1 MNAFTVSIIRL
12 FFLLMLMGP
21 QALFGQADGGANAQ
35 PGTEEQLAGQFY
47 TNGEWEKAANLYEG
61 LYESKPSNFYYSQ
74 LLNCYLNLKNYKSAD
89 RLASKQSKR
98 NPRQPSYW
106 VDQLWILEKQDEAAK
121 AQKGYDKIIRQIEDF
136 DTDQIKQLAN
146 AFENRGHPELAKET
160 YLKARKQATG
170 AYMYNLELAR
180 LYEKEGAADKVIEE
194 YLYLLNLD
202 GSYYYA
208 AIQENLQDIIA
219 ADTDGKKAEL
229 IRVKLIQEIQK
240 NPENIMFSELL
251 IWFLVQ
257 KKDFEAALVQARALD
272 KRMRDQG
279 GRVFELARLAEANDQ
294 YETARKAFMYI
305 IEKGTS
311 SPYYYSARREFAL
324 AAYRKLTQAGSY
336 TPEALN
342 ELHKLLTETYQ
353 EIGRNEESVPIG
365 IRLAHIKAFF
375 LGTVKDAYSLLEE
388 LNTPASGLSAR
399 SGNEVKL
406 EMAEIQL
413 FAGEVWEATLLYSQV
428 EKSMKGDTLG
438 QEAKFRNAKL
448 AYYKGDFDWAKA
460 QLDVLKTATS
470 KLIANDA
477 LELSMLIGDNLNFD
491 TTGAALRMFSRSD
504 LAFFQLNN
512 DKALQILDSLER
524 DFPESTLGDD
534 LLYRRAQIYYRRGD
548 YPKAMEQLEKL
559 LAAYRQEILADNALI
574 LLASIYDRQLKQPE
588 KAMELYKELFT
599 EYSGSLYVVEAR
611 NRYRVLRGDSVQ

>member
-1 MNAFTVSIIRL
+1 MNAISVHIIRY
-12 FFLLMLMGP
+12 FFWLLLLGSQP
-21 QALFGQADGGANAQ
+21 LLGQPEGGANAQ
-35 PGTEEQLAGQFY
+35 SGTEEQLAGQFY
-47 TNGEWEKAANLYEG
+47 TSGEWEKAANLYEG
-61 LYESKPSNFYYSQ
+61 LYNVKPSNFYYSQ
-74 LLNCYLNLKNYKSAD
+74 LLNCYLNLKNYKSAEK
-89 RLASKQSKR
+89 LASKQSKK

-121 AQKGYDKIIRQIEDF
+121 AQKGYDKLIRQIEDL
-136 DTDQIKQLAN
+136 DIDQIKQLAN
-146 AFENRGHPELAKET
+146 AFENRGHAEMAKET
-160 YLKARKQATG
+160 YLKAKKQATG
-170 AYMYNLELAR
+170 AYMFNLELAK
-180 LYEKEGAADKVIEE
+180 LYEKEGAADKVLEE

-202 GSYYYA
+202 GSYYFT

-240 NPENIMFSELL
+240 NPENIMFNELL

-294 YETARKAFMYI
+294 YETARKAYLYI

-311 SPYYYSARREFAL
+311 SPYYYGARKEYAL
-324 AAYRKLTQAGSY
+324 AAYRKVTQAGSY

-342 ELHKLLTETYQ
+342 ELHKLLTDTYQ
-353 EIGRNEESVPIG
+353 ELGRNEESVSIG

-375 LGTVKDAYSLLEE
+375 LSAIKDAYTLLEE
-388 LNTPASGLSAR
+388 LNTPASGLSTR
-399 SGNEVKL
+399 SSNEVKL

-448 AYYKGDFDWAKA
+448 AYFKGDFDWAKA

-491 TTGAALRMFSRSD
+491 TTGEALRMFSRAD

-512 DKALQILDSLER
+512 DKSLQILDSLEH

-534 LLYRRAQIYYRRGD
+534 LLYRRAQIFYRRGE
-548 YPKAMEQLEKL
+548 YPKALEQLEKL
-559 LAAYRQEILADNALI
+559 MATYRQEILADNALI
-574 LLASIYDRQLKQPE
+574 MLAGIYDRNLKQPD

-611 NRYRVLRGDSVQ
+611 NRYRAIRGDSMQ